1 MYVCRFRHTHT
12 CIHKT
17 KASTAC
23 LFPFSAISH
32 QNLRAQLLQF
42 ANCKAK
48 HGHDA
53 PTKVLCTF
61 TVAYPFFF
69 FFFFFLSFLSDFL
82 FLSFLSY
89 NFSFFT
95 FFFACPLSQRWLPS
109 PSLWLDLPTWP
120 TLKEDSP
127 HKTCTSSGNASE
139 WCQGKAPLGP
149 KGSRSA

>member
-1 MYVCRFRHTHT
+1 MEVPRERTKENIREETMEVLLLTKEYRFYYNLYRSMYVCRFRHTHT

-53 PTKVLCTF
+53 PKFKTITWNLKSITWKLICYHYNYNILIR
-61 TVAYPFFF
+61 A
-69 FFFFFLSFLSDFL
+69 SFG
-82 FLSFLSY
+82 SFHVINSY
-89 NFSFFT
+89 TYGEMS
-95 FFFACPLSQRWLPS
+95 
-109 PSLWLDLPTWP
+109 
-120 TLKEDSP
+120 TL
-127 HKTCTSSGNASE
+127 
-139 WCQGKAPLGP
+139 LR
-149 KGSRSA
+149 GS

>member
-1 MYVCRFRHTHT
+1 MYADLGTHT

-53 PTKVLCTF
+53 PKFKTITWNLKSITWKLICYHYNYNILIRASFGSFHVINSYTYGEMS
-61 TVAYPFFF
+61 THYVEAKKYYVEAN
-69 FFFFFLSFLSDFL
+69 LSVNIDHNNNLM
-82 FLSFLSY
+82 
-89 NFSFFT
+89 
-95 FFFACPLSQRWLPS
+95 R
-109 PSLWLDLPTWP
+109 
-120 TLKEDSP
+120 
-127 HKTCTSSGNASE
+127 
-139 WCQGKAPLGP
+139 
-149 KGSRSA
+149 

>member
-1 MYVCRFRHTHT
+1 MYADLGTHT

-53 PTKVLCTF
+53 PKFKTITWNLKSITWKLICYHYNYNILIRASFGSFHVINSYTF
-61 TVAYPFFF
+61 GEM
-69 FFFFFLSFLSDFL
+69 S
-82 FLSFLSY
+82 
-89 NFSFFT
+89 
-95 FFFACPLSQRWLPS
+95 
-109 PSLWLDLPTWP
+109 
-120 TLKEDSP
+120 TL
-127 HKTCTSSGNASE
+127 
-139 WCQGKAPLGP
+139 LR
-149 KGSRSA
+149 GS